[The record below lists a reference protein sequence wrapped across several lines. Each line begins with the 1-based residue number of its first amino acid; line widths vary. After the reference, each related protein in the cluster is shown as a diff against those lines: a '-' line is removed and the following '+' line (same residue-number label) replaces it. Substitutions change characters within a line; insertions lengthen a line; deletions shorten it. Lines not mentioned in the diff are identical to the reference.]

1 MKIITSFNSR
11 LFLLLLFIGILGFS
25 SCEKQEEEISNRDKV
40 VGAWDVVENEASA
53 TPASVELRKID
64 EAYIVHLTRSEI
76 FADEVYIYNF
86 FNIGADFHV
95 PAYIENK
102 TITISKV
109 TLEDHTIHGSGTISN
124 DNQTIEWTYWVED
137 PYGDEKEYRATY
149 SFRN

>member
-1 MKIITSFNSR
+1 MIQKISF
-11 LFLLLLFIGILGFS
+11 LFVIILSIFFS
-25 SCEKQEEEISNRDKV
+25 SCEKQEEEINNRDKV
-40 VGAWDVVENEASA
+40 VGTWNVVENEV
-53 TPASVELRKID
+53 TVNPASVELRKVE

-86 FNIGADFHV
+86 FNIGSDFHV

-109 TLEDHTIHGSGTISN
+109 TLEDHTIHGNGTISN
-124 DNQTIEWTYWVED
+124 DNQTIDWTYWVED
-137 PYGDEKEYRATY
+137 PFGDEKEYRATY